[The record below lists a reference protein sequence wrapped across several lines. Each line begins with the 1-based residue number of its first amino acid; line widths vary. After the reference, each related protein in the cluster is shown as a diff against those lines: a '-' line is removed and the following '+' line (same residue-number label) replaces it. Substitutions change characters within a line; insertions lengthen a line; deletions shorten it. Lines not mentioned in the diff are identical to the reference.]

1 MSGSESF
8 GSGERFYHG
17 VCPVTL
23 RTRDEAAEAGV
34 TCPRCGLVWCVA
46 TWILELEKGPSEG
59 SYLRITFVSSSSDYL
74 DIGYLHSTG
83 CCKTSVKLWKHI
95 TETFYGVFLVFL
107 GFYDCQLWA
116 IFHFGTLWA

>member
-59 SYLRITFVSSSSDYL
+59 LYLRITFVSSSSDYL
-74 DIGYLHSTG
+74 DIYTPDNNM
-83 CCKTSVKLWKHI
+83 
-95 TETFYGVFLVFL
+95 YP
-107 GFYDCQLWA
+107 
-116 IFHFGTLWA
+116 GTRTPRPWRRTVPRTRRCAGW

>member
-1 MSGSESF
+1 MSVQYVVRAAMSGSESF

-59 SYLRITFVSSSSDYL
+59 SYLRITFVSSSIL
-74 DIGYLHSTG
+74 
-83 CCKTSVKLWKHI
+83 
-95 TETFYGVFLVFL
+95 
-107 GFYDCQLWA
+107 
-116 IFHFGTLWA
+116 

>member
-23 RTRDEAAEAGV
+23 RTRDEAAEDGV

-46 TWILELEKGPSEG
+46 TWISNI
-59 SYLRITFVSSSSDYL
+59 Y
-74 DIGYLHSTG
+74 
-83 CCKTSVKLWKHI
+83 
-95 TETFYGVFLVFL
+95 
-107 GFYDCQLWA
+107 
-116 IFHFGTLWA
+116 

>member
-46 TWILELEKGPSEG
+46 TWILELE
-59 SYLRITFVSSSSDYL
+59 
-74 DIGYLHSTG
+74 
-83 CCKTSVKLWKHI
+83 
-95 TETFYGVFLVFL
+95 
-107 GFYDCQLWA
+107 
-116 IFHFGTLWA
+116 